1 MRYFDLCD
9 YRIQQ
14 FRRQGIYP
22 GFIACAPDCTSII
35 LLDLLEHI
43 RIQYIMIDPVCFRT
57 GLWVIIMVHTLIK
70 VCGTIFQVLF
80 RNRKGVSAA

>member
-22 GFIACAPDCTSII
+22 GLIACAPDCTSII
-35 LLDLLEHI
+35 LLDLLEYI
-43 RIQYIMIDPVCFRT
+43 RIQYIMIDPVRFPDRPPDDDSGAYT
-57 GLWVIIMVHTLIK
+57 DKGLQYDLSV
-70 VCGTIFQVLF
+70 
-80 RNRKGVSAA
+80 VSLK